1 MADNLSY
8 EIALALADAISTKES
23 AMSIVKLLR
32 DKTDQTISF
41 ANRQRDELATFIEVF
56 QKELAR
62 FRRSLDE
69 SRSSI
74 NLQLLLTRRM
84 ELEEVVRYID
94 RAFIQPRRGGYEVQI
109 LEAADWMCVEG
120 FQLFVPE
127 GATQPI
133 GPMVAIDSA
142 LSPAVWA
149 PDANLPIPSLF
160 KVTPKRMDRGE
171 ALPPFPLICLPGH
184 LAQSPEYLPLLSHE
198 VGHAVDYCKKFSAT
212 ILEEIKA
219 ATYLRYWTAWM
230 REIVADSIGI
240 TLSGEAFI
248 EALKRYL
255 DQLTPLDE
263 VSTANAYPANLL
275 RLAFAGAMAKQYD
288 ANWRKEDAGCI
299 PDDDQ
304 VRGLNRTAI
313 SLLKEFRSIVLPSIA
328 KNIFKANTRWKDE
341 GVEVRQLAERL
352 ANSDE
357 RTWTLNAFRLTPSAV
372 IIAQRICL
380 KKNKPFDSFHCL
392 RDLHKS
398 VPADKRPAWVLG
410 KANWTF
416 SEDYLPTLRP
426 TFLGIDGKFKVPPV
440 LLLTTHQKIA
450 FVGATNWQLCS
461 KLAEAFKARSH
472 VPWETLTFFFAS
484 DSLLKQV
491 EYGEFDSVQHR
502 DESRAEIEQSLRTK
516 NWAKNWTIYEFN
528 GPPLF
533 ASYWDWDARGGRI
546 HISAALLGTVIGEC
560 PATDQIWIQES
571 PTEEYKKYVK
581 HLKALMKIVP
591 GTIVK
596 SSLG

>member
-8 EIALALADAISTKES
+8 EIALALADAISTMES

-94 RAFIQPRRGGYEVQI
+94 RAFIQPRRGGYEVQM

>member
-8 EIALALADAISTKES
+8 EIALALADAISTMES

-392 RDLHKS
+392 RDLHKR

>member
-1 MADNLSY
+1 MADNLSN
-8 EIALALADAISTKES
+8 EIALALADANSTIKT

-41 ANRQRDELATFIEVF
+41 AYRQRDELATFIEVF

-149 PDANLPIPSLF
+149 PDAKLPIPSLF
-160 KVTPKRMDRGE
+160 KVTPKRVDRGE
-171 ALPPFPLICLPGH
+171 SLPPFPLICLPGH

-198 VGHAVDYCKKFSAT
+198 VGHAVDYSKRFTET

-255 DQLTPLDE
+255 DQLTPFDE

-275 RLAFAGAMAKQYD
+275 RLAFAGAMAKQCD
-288 ANWRKEDAGCI
+288 ADWIDDAGCI
-299 PDDDQ
+299 PRDDQ

-313 SLLKEFRSIVLPSIA
+313 ALLNEFRSTVIPSIA
-328 KNIFKANTRWKDE
+328 KNIFTVNTNWKDE
-341 GVEVRQLAERL
+341 GAKVRQLAERL
-352 ANSDE
+352 ANSDK
-357 RTWTLNAFRLTPSAV
+357 RKWTLNAFRLTPSAV

-380 KKNKPFDSFHCL
+380 KNNKPFDTFHCL

-398 VPADKRPAWVLG
+398 VPAKKRPKWVKG
-410 KANWTF
+410 KASWMF

-440 LLLTTHQKIA
+440 LLLTTHQKVA

-461 KLAEAFKARSH
+461 KLAEAFEARGH
-472 VPWETLTFFFAS
+472 VQWESLTFFFAR

-491 EYGEFDSVQHR
+491 EYGKFDSVKHR
-502 DESRAEIEQSLRTK
+502 DDSRAEIEQGLRTK
-516 NWAKNWTIYEFN
+516 NWAKHWNIYEFD

-533 ASYWDWDARGGRI
+533 ASYWDWDVRGGRI

-581 HLKALMKIVP
+581 HLKALIQIVS
-591 GTIVK
+591 GTIVENQV
-596 SSLG
+596 

>member
-1 MADNLSY
+1 MADNLSN
-8 EIALALADAISTKES
+8 EIAFALVDADRTIET
-23 AMSIVKLLR
+23 AMSTVKMLR
-32 DKTDQTISF
+32 DKADQTISF
-41 ANRQRDELATFIEVF
+41 AERQRNELATFIEVF

-62 FRRSLDE
+62 FRSSLDQ

-84 ELEEVVRYID
+84 ELEEVVRYVD
-94 RAFIQPRRGGYEVQI
+94 RAFIQRRRGGFEVQI

-127 GATQPI
+127 GETQPI

-149 PDANLPIPSLF
+149 PDAKLPIPSLF
-160 KVTPKRMDRGE
+160 NVVPKRMDRGE
-171 ALPPFPLICLPGH
+171 SLPPFPLICLPGH

-198 VGHAVDYCKKFSAT
+198 VGHAVDYSTKFSET

-230 REIVADSIGI
+230 REIVADSVGI

-288 ANWRKEDAGCI
+288 PSWVDDAGCI
-299 PDDDQ
+299 PSDVQ

-313 SLLKEFRSIVLPSIA
+313 ALLDEFRSTVLPSIA
-328 KNIFKANTRWKDE
+328 KNIFKVNTNWKEE
-341 GVEVRQLAERL
+341 GVEVRQLAARL
-352 ANSDE
+352 ANSDD

-380 KKNKPFDSFHCL
+380 ENNKSFDTFQCL
-392 RDLHKS
+392 RDLHKN
-398 VPADKRPAWVLG
+398 VPENMRPKWVQG
-410 KANWTF
+410 QTNWTF

-440 LLLTTHQKIA
+440 LLLTTHQKVA

-461 KLAEAFKARSH
+461 KLAEAFEARNH

-491 EYGEFDSVQHR
+491 EYGEFDSVKHR
-502 DESRAEIEQSLRTK
+502 DDSRAEIERSLRTK
-516 NWAKNWTIYEFN
+516 NWAKNWIIYEFN

-533 ASYWDWDARGGRI
+533 ASYWDWDVRGGRI

-560 PATDQIWIQES
+560 PATDQIWFQEN

-581 HLKALMKIVP
+581 HLKALMQIVP

-596 SSLG
+596 SQV

>member
-1 MADNLSY
+1 MADNLSN
-8 EIALALADAISTKES
+8 EIALALADANSTIKT

-41 ANRQRDELATFIEVF
+41 AYRQRDELATFIEVF

-149 PDANLPIPSLF
+149 PDAKLPIPSLF
-160 KVTPKRMDRGE
+160 KVTPKRVDRGE
-171 ALPPFPLICLPGH
+171 SLPPFPLICLPGH

-198 VGHAVDYCKKFSAT
+198 VGHAVDYSKRFTET

-255 DQLTPLDE
+255 DQLTPFDE

-275 RLAFAGAMAKQYD
+275 RLAFAGAMAKQCD
-288 ANWRKEDAGCI
+288 ADWIDDAGCI
-299 PDDDQ
+299 PRDDQ

-313 SLLKEFRSIVLPSIA
+313 ALLNEFRSTVIPSIA
-328 KNIFKANTRWKDE
+328 KNIFTVNTNWKDE
-341 GVEVRQLAERL
+341 GAKVRQLAERL
-352 ANSDE
+352 ANSDK
-357 RTWTLNAFRLTPSAV
+357 RKWTLNAFRLTPSAV

-380 KKNKPFDSFHCL
+380 KNNKPFDTFHCL

-398 VPADKRPAWVLG
+398 VPAKKRPKWVKG
-410 KANWTF
+410 GASWMF

-440 LLLTTHQKIA
+440 LLLTTHQKVA

-461 KLAEAFKARSH
+461 KLAEAFEARGH
-472 VPWETLTFFFAS
+472 VQWESLTFFFAR

-491 EYGEFDSVQHR
+491 EYGKFDSVKHR
-502 DESRAEIEQSLRTK
+502 DDSRAEIEQGLRTK
-516 NWAKNWTIYEFN
+516 NWAKHWNIYEFD

-533 ASYWDWDARGGRI
+533 ASYWDWDVRGGRI

-581 HLKALMKIVP
+581 HLKALIQIVS
-591 GTIVK
+591 GTIVENQV
-596 SSLG
+596 

>member
-8 EIALALADAISTKES
+8 EIALALADAISTMES

-380 KKNKPFDSFHCL
+380 KKN
-392 RDLHKS
+392 
-398 VPADKRPAWVLG
+398 
-410 KANWTF
+410 
-416 SEDYLPTLRP
+416 
-426 TFLGIDGKFKVPPV
+426 
-440 LLLTTHQKIA
+440 
-450 FVGATNWQLCS
+450 
-461 KLAEAFKARSH
+461 
-472 VPWETLTFFFAS
+472 
-484 DSLLKQV
+484 
-491 EYGEFDSVQHR
+491 
-502 DESRAEIEQSLRTK
+502 
-516 NWAKNWTIYEFN
+516 
-528 GPPLF
+528 
-533 ASYWDWDARGGRI
+533 
-546 HISAALLGTVIGEC
+546 
-560 PATDQIWIQES
+560 
-571 PTEEYKKYVK
+571 
-581 HLKALMKIVP
+581 
-591 GTIVK
+591 
-596 SSLG
+596 

>member
-8 EIALALADAISTKES
+8 EIALALADAISTMES

-304 VRGLNRTAI
+304 VRGLTRTAI